1 MLPFTSSYFSLFLF
15 TGMNFLEKS
24 NFDISIMFKLR
35 TVMLYRITNHKLV
48 ILFTM
53 DFGFFNVFRIKRY
66 ECWTVQLMNFESL
79 ISSISSYPG
88 SKISIIV

>member
-48 ILFTM
+48 ILFTIAN
-53 DFGFFNVFRIKRY
+53 DGFWIFQRL
-66 ECWTVQLMNFESL
+66 QD
-79 ISSISSYPG
+79 
-88 SKISIIV
+88 